1 MKGDRFVRWLHCLAL
16 STALTLMTT
25 MSVAAGTWTD
35 PAGDVTLPN
44 ADILSGSATVF
55 EGRVDLRV
63 QFSAHPFP
71 SVATHVVSWCF
82 DTDQDATT
90 GDACGGSTFLGAE
103 RGFGIDSP
111 RGLETCDLGLY
122 GGSVAHLLEASE
134 IWFDATSNTLRLVF
148 PLSLISGD
156 PTFNYA
162 VTSVFGGS
170 FGANEFAPDSP
181 NFASPGGF
189 FTSDVG
195 ELPPFGGTLL
205 CAPRAIA
212 IHIDIK
218 PGSFPNTINPKSEGI
233 LRVAVLTTGDFD
245 AATVDPGTIRFGALG
260 ASAAPVSS
268 VLQDVDGDG
277 DQDLVL
283 KFNTPDTGIACGTT
297 VAFLTASTLDGH
309 ALTGSDSIRTSGCP

>member
-1 MKGDRFVRWLHCLAL
+1 MKGHSPVRWIDRLAL
-16 STALTLMTT
+16 LTALSVMTT
-25 MSVAAGTWTD
+25 ASAAAGTWTD
-35 PAGDVTLPN
+35 PTGDVTLAN
-44 ADILSGSATVF
+44 ADIVSGSATVSA
-55 EGRVDLRV
+55 GMVDLRV
-63 QFSAHPFP
+63 QLAAPPFP
-71 SVATHVVSWCF
+71 TSATHFISWCF
-82 DTDQDATT
+82 DTDRDVTT
-90 GDACGGSTFLGAE
+90 GDACGSGVFLGGE
-103 RGFGIDSP
+103 RAFGIGNFPGS
-111 RGLETCDLGLY
+111 LETCDLNFAGN
-122 GGSVAHLLEASE
+122 VPHLLEASE

-162 VTSVFGGS
+162 VSSVFGGS

-205 CAPRAIA
+205 CAPRATA

-233 LRVAVLTTGDFD
+233 LRVAVLTTLEFD
-245 AATVDPGTIRFGALG
+245 AATVDPGTVRFGAVG

-268 VLQDVDGDG
+268 VLQDVEGDG

-297 VAFLTASTLDGH
+297 VAFLAAATFDGL